1 LLDPLREANKIVI
14 GTKQTLR
21 ALENNK
27 VAICFMAD
35 DADERVLQP
44 VKRLCE
50 RRQVQ
55 VVHVKT
61 MKELGVACGIDVGAA
76 VAATLID
83 EP

>member
-1 LLDPLREANKIVI
+1 MLEPLREAKKIVI

-27 VAICFMAD
+27 VAICFIAD

-50 RRQVQ
+50 ERQVQ

-61 MKELGVACGIDVGAA
+61 MKELGAACGIDVGAA
-76 VAATLID
+76 TAATLID
-83 EP
+83 E